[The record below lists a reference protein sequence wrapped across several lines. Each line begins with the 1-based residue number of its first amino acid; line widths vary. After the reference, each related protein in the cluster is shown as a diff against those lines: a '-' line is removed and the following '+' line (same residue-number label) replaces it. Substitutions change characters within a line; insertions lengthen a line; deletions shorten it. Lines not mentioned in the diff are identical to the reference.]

1 MAWPRPCIGLQ
12 NTFCLPCS
20 SREVSVILLDACI
33 MYGRKWH
40 PLHPLINSWDQLSW
54 EKSSILATSHLKLCA
69 LHQSRISWDALI
81 NLHEVAYDI
90 PGFVWKINTYPD
102 LVCVCGLQEVVQDVD
117 RVLMLDSSS
126 QLLSY
131 DTTFQLGDFYV
142 SPLIVRHTLFREKPC
157 IPAMFLIHERKLTGL
172 TKRCSKSAS
181 SAFLLWRKQ
190 SARLW
195 PIGRKLSWM
204 PSPARF
210 HH

>member
-1 MAWPRPCIGLQ
+1 VESKKANVIYKKKVASICCSPSLVPVEAPRNVKQLQ
-12 NTFCLPCS
+12 NLQF
-20 SREVSVILLDACI
+20 
-33 MYGRKWH
+33 KH
-40 PLHPLINSWDQLSW
+40 F
-54 EKSSILATSHLKLCA
+54 
-69 LHQSRISWDALI
+69 HQSRISQDALF
-81 NLHEVAYDI
+81 NLHEIAYDI

-181 SAFLLWRKQ
+181 SAFLL
-190 SARLW
+190 
-195 PIGRKLSWM
+195 
-204 PSPARF
+204 
-210 HH
+210 